1 MHPQK
6 FVHAKNL
13 ILGHPRKYFY
23 AKSKNNSP
31 AKIYLCVVEICGIS
45 YDHELFS
52 VLSGSLYSDFPQV
65 VLHLY

>member
-45 YDHELFS
+45 YDH
-52 VLSGSLYSDFPQV
+52 SDFPQV